1 MGESMINLG
10 KAKYCLD
17 DIIGVSDNLRSCINM
32 AQKASQTLS
41 PVLIFGETGTG
52 KELFVQSIHN
62 SSSRCNNSFIVQNCA
77 AIPLGLLES
86 ILFGTTKGSFTG
98 AEDKKG
104 LFELAHT
111 GTLYLDELNSMPFEL
126 QGKILRVLQEKVVS
140 RVGDSFN
147 KKVDVKVIVSLN
159 EYPEY
164 LVEKGLLRKDLYYR
178 LNVVRIDIPPLR
190 NRKEDIPYLINCFI
204 NKFNKSFN
212 ANIANIEDEALEI
225 LTFYNWDGNV
235 RELEHVIEGIFN
247 FKKQGYITI
256 QDLRN
261 SGFKKV
267 NKIKSLND
275 RMDEF
280 ERSCI
285 IEALVAAKSNVSK
298 AAELLGIPRQTLQS
312 KMKRLN
318 VKQ

>member
-1 MGESMINLG
+1 MTNWG
-10 KAKYCLD
+10 KAKYCFD
-17 DIIGVSDNLRSCINM
+17 DIIGVSDNLRSCINK

-62 SSSRCNNSFIVQNCA
+62 SSSRSNNPFIVQNCA

-86 ILFGTTKGSFTG
+86 ILFGTIKGSFTG

-140 RVGDSFN
+140 RVGDSFD

-159 EYPEY
+159 EYPEH
-164 LVEKGLLRKDLYYR
+164 LLEKGLLRKDLYYR
-178 LNVVRIDIPPLR
+178 LNVVRIDVPPLR
-190 NRKEDIPYLINCFI
+190 DRKEDIPHLIKCFI
-204 NKFNKSFN
+204 NKFNKNFC
-212 ANIANIEDEALEI
+212 ANINNIEDEALET
-225 LTFYNWDGNV
+225 LVFSNWDGNI

-247 FKKQGYITI
+247 FKKQGDITI
-256 QDLRN
+256 HDLRN
-261 SGFKKV
+261 SGFKNI

-285 IEALVAAKSNVSK
+285 IEALAAGKSNVSK
-298 AAELLGIPRQTLQS
+298 AAELLEIPRQTLQS

-318 VKQ
+318 IKQ